1 MKKIFVKM
9 AAFMAAACCLGTFGC
24 KDEEKIVVCMPDGAP
39 AIAFA
44 KLMTEGEAEVDFR
57 VVSPAA
63 ISTKVTYK
71 EESENADLCALPLT
85 AASKL
90 LGDGS
95 RYSMLG
101 TLTHG
106 NLYLLAKE
114 GDSFD
119 GLSSLVGKTVGVLQ
133 LQEVPGLTF
142 KAVLQREGTPWQ
154 EVKNGGE
161 EDSEKVNLRAI
172 SGADGVGVPY
182 QTGEGTAIHDYY
194 LLAEPA
200 ATAQR
205 KKGYVIV
212 GDLQALYGGEKGYP
226 QAVLVAKNSLL
237 EERSAWVKD
246 FAEKVEASARDSL
259 QMSGEDIVAALSA
272 HMEDKSVETSLKAP
286 LLTGEALGRCGIS
299 FTYAAR
305 TVEET
310 ENFLRALL
318 AVNDKAGVIPAKNFY
333 WSYQK

>member
-1 MKKIFVKM
+1 MRKVFVKM
-9 AAFMAAACCLGTFGC
+9 AAFMAAVCCLGAFGC
-24 KDEEKIVVCMPDGAP
+24 KKQEEKIVVCMPDGAP
-39 AIAFA
+39 AVAFA
-44 KLMTEGEAEVDFR
+44 KLMAEEEEVEFR
-57 VVSPAA
+57 VVAPAA
-63 ISTKVTYK
+63 IATKVTNK
-71 EESENADLCALPLT
+71 EEGKNADLCVLPLT

-101 TLTHG
+101 TITHG

-114 GDSFD
+114 GSSFD

-133 LQEVPGLTF
+133 MQEVPGLTF
-142 KAVLQREGTPWQ
+142 KAVLQKSGTAWREVNNDGA
-154 EVKNGGE
+154 NGS
-161 EDSEKVNLRAI
+161 DAVNLRAI

-182 QTGEGTAIHDYY
+182 QTGEGTATHDYY

-237 EERSAWVKD
+237 EENSTWVQE
-246 FAEKVEASARDSL
+246 FVEKVEGSARDSL
-259 QMSGEDIVAALSA
+259 QMSGADIVDALSS
-272 HMEDKSVETSLKAP
+272 HVEDKGTTTSLKAS
-286 LLTGEALGRCGIS
+286 LLTGEVLGRCGIR
-299 FTYAAR
+299 FTYAAQ
-305 TVEET
+305 TIEET
-310 ENFLRALL
+310 EKFLNALL
-318 AVNDKAGVIPAKNFY
+318 AVNDKAGAMPAKNFY